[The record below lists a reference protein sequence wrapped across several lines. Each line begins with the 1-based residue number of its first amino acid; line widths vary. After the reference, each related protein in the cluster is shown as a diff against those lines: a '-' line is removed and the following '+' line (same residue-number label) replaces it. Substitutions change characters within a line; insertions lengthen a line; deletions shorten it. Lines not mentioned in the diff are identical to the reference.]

1 MGKRFIRRCY
11 QLFAIFIVFLCFT
24 QFVYASDYQDEELRN
39 LMQTYFNA
47 LKNGDVE
54 VLKGLLTD
62 PVLADRRMLL
72 EQNTAYPEHLR
83 NYYKNAGMVVREVH
97 LTDDENI
104 RVVTAGISFE
114 GEQNPVMIQ
123 FLLKNTDEGWKISQ
137 EESMP

>member
-1 MGKRFIRRCY
+1 MGKRFIGRSY
-11 QLFAIFIVFLCFT
+11 LLFAIFIVFLSFT
-24 QFVYASDYQDEELRN
+24 QFVYGNDYQDDELRS

-72 EQNTAYPEHLR
+72 EQNTAYPDHLR
-83 NYYKNAGMVVREVH
+83 NYYKNADMVVREVH
-97 LTDDENI
+97 QTEDENI

-114 GEQNPVMIQ
+114 GEENPVMIQ

-137 EESMP
+137 EETIP